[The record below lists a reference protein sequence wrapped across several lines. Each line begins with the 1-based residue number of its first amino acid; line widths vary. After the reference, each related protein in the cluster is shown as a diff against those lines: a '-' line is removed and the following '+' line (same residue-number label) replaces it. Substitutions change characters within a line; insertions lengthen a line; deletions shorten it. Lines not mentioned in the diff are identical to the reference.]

1 MPPPHNYN
9 LRISSSAVA
18 VQETEDIVQETGI
31 DMATGFRLEKFRG
44 DDTDD
49 VEEFIKK
56 FDRYCNVTN
65 LKNEQK
71 LDLMCLHLEGRA
83 SWYVDNLAT
92 APADLTALKAA
103 LTNKF
108 KVDRRIKMDI
118 FSMKKMDIECNKDF
132 VHRVDKETLKLKLPE
147 KLRVQI
153 AVDGLE
159 TSVRSVISSHG
170 PKTLDE
176 FRVLADRVQ
185 ASASVNTTIPQQ
197 KDDSMQQILSLLQTL
212 VTLKSPSQ
220 PEPKQQVL
228 PRHPNQ
234 RQPFHPSSTG
244 TPRPIRGRQPGSCWR
259 CGGRSCSPNS
269 CPAMGKTCHFC
280 LKPNH
285 FQSVCNQALGAEQ
298 QKQHTQ

>member
-71 LDLMCLHLEGRA
+71 LDLMCLHIEGRA

-170 PKTLDE
+170 PKTG
-176 FRVLADRVQ
+176 V
-185 ASASVNTTIPQQ
+185 
-197 KDDSMQQILSLLQTL
+197 
-212 VTLKSPSQ
+212 
-220 PEPKQQVL
+220 
-228 PRHPNQ
+228 
-234 RQPFHPSSTG
+234 
-244 TPRPIRGRQPGSCWR
+244 
-259 CGGRSCSPNS
+259 
-269 CPAMGKTCHFC
+269 
-280 LKPNH
+280 
-285 FQSVCNQALGAEQ
+285 
-298 QKQHTQ
+298 